1 MNNGLIWSDDNLQKV
16 LGRLED
22 LVPIPRETHIFLVV
36 ICLVLSL
43 LQIGLPVT

>member
-16 LGRLED
+16 LGSLED
-22 LVPIPRETHIFLVV
+22 LVPIPRETHIFLV